1 MDNAFFCYAFD
12 HLYAL
17 LPGTDGRNPLGSSS
31 RAEAQ
36 ERQERPKI
44 VEKLAGNY
52 ILKGGSVGGNK
63 MTADRIANVSV
74 KITDQT
80 ITTYDGQR
88 EQRFGAAYRIL
99 NDKQPWQISLKSV
112 KKVTTGDNKVKEKV
126 EESEGIVEVSE
137 DGKTLKL
144 AYAVDGSE
152 RPKDFKGGKQQ
163 NVFELERLP

>member
-1 MDNAFFCYAFD
+1 MLSFATRSIICMLFSPV
-12 HLYAL
+12 LMG
-17 LPGTDGRNPLGSSS
+17 GTLW
-31 RAEAQ
+31 AQ
-36 ERQERPKI
+36 APEQKPKNDKNDPKI